1 MRVGRKTGDKIAI
14 PQDFKI
20 VGLSGTFVRN
30 FLLECPKIS
39 NNLSVYF

>member
-1 MRVGRKTGDKIAI
+1 MRVGKKFGDKIAT

-20 VGLSGTFVRN
+20 VGLSETFVRN